1 MSSLFAPLVRS
12 SFWFDLQTQ
21 PFSSWVNYIIL
32 FFIAALFAASV
43 YVFHLRRAAQEKLV
57 KRAWG
62 QAFTACLSA
71 TLIGLV
77 LYAITW
83 QRIPVLGMRIF
94 WPIWFL
100 AHAAWGWAIYRR
112 AQKQIPATRRTQA
125 ERQAYEKWLP
135 KAKK

>member
-1 MSSLFAPLVRS
+1 MLSWLTPLFHA
-12 SFWFDLQTQ
+12 SFWFDLHTR
-21 PFSSWVNYIIL
+21 PFSPWVDYLILALVLALLLSAFGVSW
-32 FFIAALFAASV
+32 
-43 YVFHLRRAAQEKLV
+43 LRREAKEKLV
-57 KRAWG
+57 KRLWG
-62 QAFTACLSA
+62 SALAACVSA
-71 TLIGLV
+71 ALIGLV

-100 AHAAWGWAIYRR
+100 AHAAWGISIYRR
-112 AQKQIPATRRTQA
+112 AQKQIPAARRTQA